1 MPGIEEKIA
10 MEAIKPASGFI
21 NALLAPKIEKLKSW
35 SNEKELSGQLDP
47 DKLSKVMEEYLT
59 KLSLRVSEITS
70 IAFPLIKL
78 DIFKAYEPLVL
89 GRQHYSNSPI
99 ENEVELAKLID
110 EELKSSLI
118 IDNAGMGKS
127 TFSKFI
133 VASLLY
139 KSKRVPLFFELRKI
153 NKEIDLVEN
162 LAKELDFPGRVFD
175 RALFYKL
182 LQLGKFYV
190 IIDGFDEVALDHQET
205 LSNQINELSLKGG
218 DNIIL
223 LTSRPQDTLPD
234 IVKSDALRFKPFSQA
249 QAISLLK
256 RYDDISGLTIGEELT
271 QQIGSVPQKFIESP
285 LLVSLLYRTFGVNKS
300 IAEKTCTF
308 YEEIYHALY
317 KGHDLI
323 NKNGYGREKKS
334 DLDFEDFR
342 KLLRAMCYFMMLN
355 RKTSFE
361 SWSEATKFVDKAS
374 SISSI
379 TPSSASN
386 FIDDLLVSVPLM
398 HREGPEIK
406 FFHKTLLEYFSAEY
420 ILFHQSS
427 SKVLSKLFN
436 SILAPSFNKTFEF
449 LFELNSSLFDGVIT
463 YHFAKLAE
471 EVICNGDILEQAL
484 HSLTFNKRCKIGL
497 WRHSEHSLKL
507 DGHDELLFDNSD
519 SDILDEGYNTST
531 WNEGLL
537 NGERYFI
544 VLAFTDVSINYHSC
558 AWKSISKPTTVE
570 SHDRCEASSEEMNI
584 LFQSLGE
591 NRWNELDCA
600 LIDKIKGIASISN
613 IIINS
618 IPSDRFNDSSEV
630 RLLSKVKI
638 EAILDKVRKEEE
650 FTEETEQFL

>member
-21 NALLAPKIEKLKSW
+21 DALLAPKIEKLKLW
-35 SNEKELSGQLDP
+35 SNEKELKGQLDP
-47 DKLSKVMEEYLT
+47 NKLSKVMEEYLT

-89 GRQHYSNSPI
+89 GRQLYSISPV
-99 ENEVELAKLID
+99 ENEVELSKLIG
-110 EELKSSLI
+110 EELKSCLI

-127 TFSKFI
+127 TFSKFV

-139 KSKRVPLFFELRKI
+139 KSKRVPLFFEVRKV
-153 NKEIDLVEN
+153 NQEIDLVEN

-190 IIDGFDEVALDHQET
+190 IIDGFDEVALDYQET

-234 IVKSDALRFKPFSQA
+234 IVKSDTLRFKPFSQT
-249 QAISLLK
+249 QAISLLN
-256 RYDDISGLTIGEELT
+256 RYDSISDLTIGRDLT
-271 QQIGSVPQKFIESP
+271 QQIDSVPRKFIESP

-300 IAEKTCTF
+300 IAEKICTF

-334 DLDFEDFR
+334 GLDFEDFR

-361 SWSEATKFVDKAS
+361 SWSEAITFIDKAS

-398 HREGPEIK
+398 HKDGSEIK

-427 SKVLSKLFN
+427 SELLSKLFN
-436 SILAPSFNKTFEF
+436 SKLALSFNKTFEF

-463 YHFAKLAE
+463 FHFAKLAE
-471 EVICNGDILEQAL
+471 KIKCRGGTLEHAL
-484 HSLTFNKRCKIGL
+484 HSLIFNKRCRIGL
-497 WRHSEHSLKL
+497 MRKSEYSLEL
-507 DGHDELLFDNSD
+507 AGNDEPVFNDNNTD
-519 SDILDEGYNTST
+519 LLDEGFHTYT
-531 WNEGLL
+531 WIEGEL
-537 NGERYFI
+537 NGEKYFI
-544 VLAFTDVSINYHSC
+544 VLASTDVSINYHPC
-558 AWKSISKPTTVE
+558 AWNSISQPISIAEYKGGDLP
-570 SHDRCEASSEEMNI
+570 SEEMEV
-584 LFQSLGE
+584 LFHSLGE
-591 NRWNELDCA
+591 NTWNNLDID
-600 LIDKIKGIASISN
+600 LIDKIKGVDNISNMVFNSISA
-613 IIINS
+613 
-618 IPSDRFNDSSEV
+618 DRFNDSSVV
-630 RLLSKVKI
+630 RLLSKTKVK
-638 EAILDKVRKEEE
+638 AILDKVRKENE
-650 FTEETEQFL
+650 FSEETEQFL